1 MDGADWLR
9 TQLTSFGCASCGQ
22 AYEAGRIRVLAERD
36 GLFFVDL
43 ACRHCD
49 TQAIAIITV
58 QVGDD
63 DDPRAE
69 AGDLPIIQ
77 LEPLDQPA
85 QPDRGPAFTAD
96 DVLDVHQFLAR
107 FSGDTRDLLRLWG
120 QEPAAGEAAPA
131 EESQATP
138 EARPPR
144 RDPGASRAAGGE
156 AAPAEE

>member
-1 MDGADWLR
+1 MAILRGSIRAVVPGELRADRDRERGPSAPPVHWSGMDGADWLR

-63 DDPRAE
+63 DDPHAE
-69 AGDLPIIQ
+69 AGELPLIQ
-77 LEPLDQPA
+77 LEPVDDIEVIA
-85 QPDRGPAFTAD
+85 AAGPAISAD
-96 DVLDVHQFLAR
+96 DVLDVHQFLAEFR
-107 FSGDTRDLLRLWG
+107 GDTRDLLRLWR
-120 QEPAAGEAAPA
+120 Q
-131 EESQATP
+131 
-138 EARPPR
+138 
-144 RDPGASRAAGGE
+144 
-156 AAPAEE
+156 

>member
-1 MDGADWLR
+1 MDGAEWLR

-43 ACRHCD
+43 VCRHCD

-69 AGDLPIIQ
+69 AGELPVVRVRTVEDPD
-77 LEPLDQPA
+77 EPPSPA
-85 QPDRGPAFTAD
+85 ISAD
-96 DVLDVHQFLAR
+96 DVLDVHRFLAD
-107 FSGDTRDLLRLWG
+107 FEGDTQDLLRRWG
-120 QEPAAGEAAPA
+120 QELDTSGRVHATSDARRSRRRSGGSSAAGGAGGPA
-131 EESQATP
+131 EE
-138 EARPPR
+138 
-144 RDPGASRAAGGE
+144 
-156 AAPAEE
+156 

>member
-69 AGDLPIIQ
+69 AGDLPLIR
-77 LEPLDQPA
+77 LEPADDLDE
-85 QPDRGPAFTAD
+85 PDLGPAISAD
-96 DVLDVHQFLAR
+96 DVLDVHQFLAG
-107 FSGDTRDLLRLWG
+107 FSGDTSDLLRLWG
-120 QEPAAGEAAPA
+120 QEL
-131 EESQATP
+131 
-138 EARPPR
+138 
-144 RDPGASRAAGGE
+144 DASERTQGLVRAAGGD
-156 AAPAEE
+156 AAPA

>member
-58 QVGDD
+58 QVGED
-63 DDPRAE
+63 DDPHAE
-69 AGDLPIIQ
+69 AGELPLIQ
-77 LEPLDQPA
+77 LEPADDPVARDVAPA
-85 QPDRGPAFTAD
+85 VSVD
-96 DVLDVHQFLAR
+96 DVLDVHQFLDGFA
-107 FSGDTRDLLRLWG
+107 GDTRDLLRAWG
-120 QEPAAGEAAPA
+120 EEFDAP
-131 EESQATP
+131 ERRQATL
-138 EARPPR
+138 ERRRPR
-144 RDPGASRAAGGE
+144 RDYGGSRAAGD
-156 AAPAEE
+156 AAGPAEE

>member
-43 ACRHCD
+43 VCRHCD

-63 DDPRAE
+63 DDPHAD
-69 AGDLPIIQ
+69 AGDLPVVQ
-77 LEPLDQPA
+77 VRSVDNPDAPA
-85 QPDRGPAFTAD
+85 APAAISVD
-96 DVLDVHQFLAR
+96 DVLDVHQFLDR
-107 FSGDTRDLLRLWG
+107 FRGDARDLVRQWSPGLKG
-120 QEPAAGEAAPA
+120 GAAGDEAAPA
-131 EESQATP
+131 EE
-138 EARPPR
+138 
-144 RDPGASRAAGGE
+144 
-156 AAPAEE
+156 